1 MQDVTVNLS
10 DEDFTLIH
18 EALRRVNTPYT
29 HDEAAEIV
37 KLEREAWEAIQR
49 YAPPGVSRRRLKQRR
64 ADQPS

>member
-10 DEDFTLIH
+10 DEDFRLIY
-18 EALRRVNTPYT
+18 EALRRVNHPYT

-37 KLEREAWEAIQR
+37 RLEREAWEAIQR
-49 YAPPGVSRRRLKQRR
+49 YAPSVSRRRLKQRK